1 MNLLCDPNYFYC
13 ETLKATIRK
22 QMCRDRQAAMHKN
35 GETCVY
41 VSCGACPQGRII
53 ANEKTEGKTMGTS
66 RVRGTCSNCER
77 EGLMVQRHNG
87 LCGSCQL
94 YVAKVKDE
102 KERIS
107 ELARA
112 KEKFKGG
119 KVHDTGRRKEKPVIK
134 PSFTTTS
141 TDKIKQFFES
151 GRRSKPPADPAPSIP
166 TSGYQV
172 TGIFTITLPLT
183 DADMDLFKKIEAS
196 AVRSRRTVEQQILW
210 IVEQQIGMEVD
221 HE

>member
-1 MNLLCDPNYFYC
+1 M
-13 ETLKATIRK
+13 R
-22 QMCRDRQAAMHKN
+22 
-35 GETCVY
+35 
-41 VSCGACPQGRII
+41 
-53 ANEKTEGKTMGTS
+53 TS

-87 LCGSCQL
+87 LCGSCQI
-94 YVAKVKDE
+94 YIKNVKDE

-107 ELARA
+107 ELVRA

-119 KVHDTGRRKEKPVIK
+119 KVHNTGKRMAKPVLK

-141 TDKIKQFFES
+141 TDKIKQFFKS
-151 GRRSKPPADPAPSIP
+151 GSAPADPAFPIP
-166 TSGYQV
+166 AMRS
-172 TGIFTITLPLT
+172 ITLPLT
-183 DADMDLFKKIEAS
+183 DADADLFKKIEAS

-210 IVEQQIGMEVD
+210 IVEQQLGMEVD